1 LQALVGLEWM
11 MEDESLFVL
20 VCALHPSVA
29 VTGFCAA
36 AGTAQAEPRLGD
48 PATRGGGPASSGAA
62 ATWP

>member
-1 LQALVGLEWM
+1 

-20 VCALHPSVA
+20 VCALYPSVA
-29 VTGFCAA
+29 ITGFCAA
-36 AGTAQAEPRLGD
+36 VVTVQAEPRLGD